1 MPTHDYDIANQS
13 GAAFRTDL
21 NNALAAIQSN
31 NSNSSSPSTT
41 IAYQWWAD
49 TTANIF
55 KIRNSSNNAWINLFT
70 LAGGID
76 VDATSNF
83 NADVT
88 FTGGTSGRD
97 IVFDQSDNA
106 LEFADNAKA
115 TFGNG
120 ADLAIYHEGNHSYI
134 QDQGTGSLILVGNT
148 VAMQNAAQS
157 ENMFVAIEN
166 STVSLYFDNAVK
178 LATAAD
184 RVNVTGHLF
193 VNGGNSLYIQNGFTN
208 SNARIRN
215 TGGSNDSNLE
225 FLIRESGT
233 ELEALEITNTGHIR
247 IPNDDKRL
255 KIGAGDDIQIY
266 HDGSESYVK
275 NTNSNS
281 NLILEGAHGV
291 NIKHGGEKMADFNP
305 DAAVKLY
312 FDNDLKFELQSG
324 GTKTTGTHTVT
335 TNIFT
340 NDIRSITCTNDDST
354 SHVSVSAR
362 NAACGHGEYFIV
374 GVSGNIYFGAAATQ
388 YSSNPAG
395 TNQNGATTIRV
406 FGGISSNASGDS
418 HRLGR
423 NADGSILL
431 FQSEGSTEGSV
442 AISGSTTSYN
452 TSSDYRLKEN
462 IIDLADGITRIKQLK
477 PKRFNFIKDPS
488 ITKDGFLAH
497 EVSPIVP
504 EAVQGTKDETYT
516 KDEDENLIKAGDP
529 KYQQMDAGKLI
540 PLLTAAVQEA
550 IAKIET
556 LETKVAA
563 LEAA

>member
-31 NSNSSSPSTT
+31 NSNSSSPANTV
-41 IAYQWWAD
+41 AYQWWAD

-88 FTGGTSGRD
+88 FTGATSGRD

-134 QDQGTGSLILVGNT
+134 QDQGTGSLILVANT
-148 VAMQNAAQS
+148 VAMQNAGQT
-157 ENMFVAIEN
+157 ENMFVATEN
-166 STVSLYFDNAVK
+166 SFVSLYFDNVLK
-178 LATAAD
+178 LQTAAD
-184 RVNVTGHLF
+184 RINITGH
-193 VNGGNSLYIQNGFTN
+193 VAISDGNIFIKNGFN
-208 SNARIRN
+208 DANAKLRN
-215 TGGSNDSNLE
+215 TGGSNDANLE
-225 FLIRESGT
+225 FLVINGGT
-233 ELEALEITNTGHIR
+233 ENEALEITATSNIR
-247 IPNDDKRL
+247 IPNDGKQL
-255 KIGAGDDIQIY
+255 SLGAADDMQLF
-266 HDGSESYVK
+266 HDGSDSFLQ
-275 NTNSNS
+275 NATGQ
-281 NLILEGAHGV
+281 LILRVATVETAITCAPNGAVSLFHDNSLKLQTVSSGV
-291 NIKHGGEKMADFNP
+291 
-305 DAAVKLY
+305 AV
-312 FDNDLKFELQSG
+312 
-324 GTKTTGTHTVT
+324 TGYLSAS
-335 TNIFT
+335 TNIFA
-340 NDIRSITCTNDDST
+340 NEIRSITSTNDNST
-354 SHVSVSAR
+354 SHVSISAR
-362 NAACGHGEYFIV
+362 NAAGGHGEYFIV
-374 GVSGNIYFGAAATQ
+374 GVSGDVFFGAAANS
-388 YSSNPAG
+388 YSTNPSGSNL
-395 TNQNGATTIRV
+395 NGATTIRV
-406 FGGISSNASGDS
+406 FGGISSNAHGDA

-423 NADGSILL
+423 TADGSILL
-431 FQSEGSTEGSV
+431 FQSEGGTEGSV
-442 AISGSTTSYN
+442 AISGSTTTYN

-497 EVSPIVP
+497 EVSSIVP

-516 KDEDENLIKAGDP
+516 KDEDENFIKAGDP
-529 KYQQMDAGKLI
+529 KYQQIDTGKLI